1 MVTSAPTRAWAKIFE
16 QPVSEFPLTPLAVI
30 EGSIPDGLQG
40 TLYQNGP
47 GRLERGGDRMGHW
60 FDGDGAVLAVH
71 FAEGSARATYRYVQT
86 AGYQAESEAGRL
98 IFGNYGTVPA
108 GAFWQRFGKS
118 PKNVANTSVLRLGDR
133 LLTLWEAGEPY
144 RLDLETLETLGT
156 APLDRLE
163 GLPYSAHPKRDPQSG
178 EIYNFGITFGASAT
192 LQVYRSDR
200 HGKLLRRTRIPLPGT
215 PLIHDFVLAGRYL
228 VFLIPPVRISTL
240 PLLLNLKSAS
250 DTMSWLP
257 QEGTQILVLDRET
270 LELVGQSAA
279 DPWYQWHFGNGTQD
293 ADGNLNVT
301 MVMYPDFG
309 TNQYLKEVPTG
320 QVQTIAKGTLWQVRI
335 APQSGK
341 VVDMQQLVDRACEFP
356 TVAATDVG
364 VAQRSTYLTVHQPGR
379 LETGELFEAIAH
391 FHHPTGTLAI
401 ANCGS
406 SHYPSE
412 PLFVPYPDNPDN
424 GWILTVVFDGV
435 DDRSEVWIYERDHLA
450 AAPCCRLA
458 LPNPVALGFHGTW
471 SAA

>member
-1 MVTSAPTRAWAKIFE
+1 CAWAKAFDE
-16 QPVSEFPLTPLAVI
+16 PMSEFPLTPLSVI
-30 EGSIPDGLQG
+30 EGSIPDGLRG

-71 FAEGSARATYRYVQT
+71 FAEGAARATYRFVQT
-86 AGYQAESEAGRL
+86 AGYRAEAEAGRL

-108 GAFWQRFGKS
+108 GPLWQRFGKS
-118 PKNVANTSVLRLGDR
+118 PKNVANTSVMQLGDR

-144 RLDLETLETLGT
+144 GLDLETLETLGT
-156 APLDRLE
+156 APLDQLA
-163 GLPYSAHPKRDPQSG
+163 GLPYSAHPKRDPLSG
-178 EIYNFGITFGASAT
+178 EVYNFGVTFGASTT

-200 HGKLLRRTRIPLPGT
+200 QGKLLRRARFPLPGT

-250 DTMSWLP
+250 DAMSWLP

-270 LELVGQSAA
+270 LELVGQGVA
-279 DPWYQWHFGNGTQD
+279 DPWYQWHFGNGVED
-293 ADGNLNVT
+293 ADGRLRITLVS
-301 MVMYPDFG
+301 YPDFS

-320 QVQTIAKGTLWQVRI
+320 RVQTTAKGTLWEVCI
-335 APQSGK
+335 APQSGT
-341 VVDMQQLVDRACEFP
+341 VLDMQLLVERACEFP

-364 VAQRSTYLTVHQPGR
+364 VAQHSTYLAVHQPGQM
-379 LETGELFEAIAH
+379 EKGEIFEAIAH
-391 FHHPTGTLAI
+391 FHHPTETLTVAD
-401 ANCGS
+401 CGS
-406 SHYPSE
+406 SRYPSE
-412 PLFVPYPDNPDN
+412 PLFVPYPDDPEN
-424 GWILTVVFDGV
+424 GWLLTVVFDGV
-435 DDRSEVWIYERDHLA
+435 SDRSEVWIYERDHLA
-450 AAPCCRLA
+450 DGPCCRLA

-471 SAA
+471 SAT